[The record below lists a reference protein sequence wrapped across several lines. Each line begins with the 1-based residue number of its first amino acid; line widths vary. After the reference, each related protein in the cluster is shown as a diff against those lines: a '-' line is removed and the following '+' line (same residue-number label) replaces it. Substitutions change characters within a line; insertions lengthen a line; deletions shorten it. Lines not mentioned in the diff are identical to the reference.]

1 MKKIICFVL
10 LSCGFSAAAIE
21 LEACYLGEGASS
33 RKAECGRLTV
43 PVNRE
48 VPEQTIELNLAVV
61 RSDSDKHKKKPD
73 ALLLLAGG
81 PGQSAVESF
90 VPMLGILRNV
100 FKHRD
105 IVLVDQRG
113 TGDSYPLRCELSEDK
128 VMEVMDTQSEAWK
141 TWLGDCRSQ
150 IKVDVNYFTTTD
162 AILDL
167 EAVRAALG
175 VPQWNLYGGSYGTR
189 KALTYMKMFPA
200 SVRVAV
206 LDGVVAQSEVLS
218 SSHEE
223 NLQSTLRQIFAY
235 CQQDLS
241 CKEAFGDAEQ
251 QMWDF
256 LAGLEKQPLSL
267 RIAGADGRFKTFE
280 LTRERAVVALRMFS
294 YAPETMGLIPLL
306 VSLANHKQAENL
318 ASQSQMI
325 WSQLEQGLNNALELS
340 VVCAEDTPFMQPQA
354 HRENSLFGNDFY
366 QLSKQR
372 CEIWGSRAVD
382 ASFKQ
387 DVVSDIPTLLLSG
400 ELDPVTPPAFAE
412 QAAASLSRSTQLVAK
427 GQGHIVA
434 FRGCMP
440 KIMAAFVNDPE
451 QPLDTG
457 CMDSFQ
463 GLSFFTSLNG
473 PKQ

>member
-1 MKKIICFVL
+1 MKKFVCL
-10 LSCGFSAAAIE
+10 VLFCCSLSAAAIE
-21 LEACYLGEGASS
+21 LEDCYLGSGASS

-43 PVNRE
+43 SVNRE
-48 VPEQTIELNLAVV
+48 VPEQTIELNVAVV
-61 RSDSDKHKKKPD
+61 RSDSDKKKPD

-90 VPMLGILRNV
+90 VPMLGILQNV

-113 TGDSYPLRCELSEDK
+113 TGNSYPLRCELSEDEAA
-128 VMEVMDTQSEAWK
+128 EVMDTQSEAWK
-141 TWLGDCRSQ
+141 TWLGNCRSQ
-150 IKVDVNYFTTTD
+150 IKVDVNHFTTTD

-167 EAVRAALG
+167 EAVRVALG

-189 KALTYMKMFPA
+189 KALTYMQMFSD

-206 LDGVVAQSEVLS
+206 LDGVVPQSEALS
-218 SSHEE
+218 SSHEQ
-223 NLQSTLRQIFAY
+223 NLQSTLRRIFAY
-235 CQQDLS
+235 CQQDSS
-241 CKEAFGDAEQ
+241 CNEAFGDAEQ

-256 LAGLEKQPLSL
+256 LASLEKQPLSL
-267 RIAGADGRFKTFE
+267 QIAGSHGRFEPFE
-280 LTRERAVVALRMFS
+280 LTREQAVIALRMFS
-294 YAPETMGLIPLL
+294 YTPETMGLIPLL
-306 VSLANHKQAENL
+306 VSLAKHQQPENL
-318 ASQSQMI
+318 AYQSQMI

-340 VVCAEDTPFMQPQA
+340 VVCAEDTPFMQPQPA
-354 HRENSLFGNDFY
+354 RANSLFGNDFY

-382 ASFKQ
+382 AAFKQ

-412 QAAASLSRSTQLVAK
+412 KAAASLSRSTQLVAK

-451 QPLDTG
+451 QELDTD